1 MKSSFLQYRSNEY
14 KEYDFWLF
22 RKGNF
27 VELFT
32 KETPNTEK
40 ISFTFW
46 EINNSTWDYLEENC
60 LETVKISAHETIST
74 YNYEK
79 MKLFYLQYLFRSWSF
94 EEEMRFDEE
103 GKLTENSF
111 KKLLNLHPVILRE
124 LTTGLFD
131 YVLSEE
137 DSITIAKQAHLL
149 FAKNQSVSNPHR
161 MISLYCNLSEMWNK
175 FGLNYF
181 DLKRLPLYER
191 NALKRILSQENQ
203 IRSAEI
209 KAMEAKSKTP
219 APRGGRR

>member
-1 MKSSFLQYRSNEY
+1 MNCSQRI
-14 KEYDFWLF
+14 
-22 RKGNF
+22 

-60 LETVKISAHETIST
+60 LETVNISAHETIST

-79 MKLFYLQYLFRSWSF
+79 MKLFYLRYLFRSWSF
-94 EEEMRFDEE
+94 DDEMRFDEE

-161 MISLYCNLSEMWNK
+161 MISLYCNLSEMWSK

>member
-1 MKSSFLQYRSNEY
+1 M
-14 KEYDFWLF
+14 
-22 RKGNF
+22 
-27 VELFT
+27 FT

-60 LETVKISAHETIST
+60 LETVNISAHETIST

-79 MKLFYLQYLFRSWSF
+79 MKLFYLRYLFRSWSF
-94 EEEMRFDEE
+94 DDEMRFDEE

-161 MISLYCNLSEMWNK
+161 MISLYCNLSEMWSK